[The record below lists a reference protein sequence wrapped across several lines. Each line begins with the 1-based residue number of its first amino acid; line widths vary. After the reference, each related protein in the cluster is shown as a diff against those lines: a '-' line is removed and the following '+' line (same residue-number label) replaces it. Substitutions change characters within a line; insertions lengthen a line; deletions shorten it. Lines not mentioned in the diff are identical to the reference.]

1 MSEWVTGR
9 TESDVDAAK
18 ALMAEIRNN
27 IRTDSTWSLDNLTLS
42 QKITIN
48 TGMLNSEVIS
58 RIWNDTLTLKENLED
73 NGYYPKDI
81 KQPFV
86 YDETRP
92 ESLREG
98 YEQFLINA
106 QNMRV
111 AFFVLSSTPLA
122 PDYVYGFSEMNQIET
137 IFRDIEN
144 EWYVMNANIRECGT
158 FECGG

>member
-48 TGMLNSEVIS
+48 MGMLNSEVIS
-58 RIWNDTLTLKENLED
+58 RIWDDVLTLKENLED

-111 AFFVLSSTPLA
+111 AFFVLPSTPFA

-137 IFRDIEN
+137 IFRDIEH
-144 EWYVMNANIRECGT
+144 EWYVMNSNIRECGT
-158 FECGG
+158 FECGE

>member
-1 MSEWVTGR
+1 MSEWVTWR
-9 TESDVDAAK
+9 TETDVDAAK

-58 RIWNDTLTLKENLED
+58 RIWADTQTLKENLKS
-73 NGYYPKDI
+73 NGYYPKDV
-81 KQPFV
+81 KQPFL

-98 YEQFLINA
+98 YEQFLLNA

-111 AFFVLSSTPLA
+111 AFFVLPSTPLV

-137 IFRDIEN
+137 IFRDVEH
-144 EWYVMNANIRECGT
+144 EWYVMNSNIRECGT
-158 FECGG
+158 FESGE

>member
-27 IRTDSTWSLDNLTLS
+27 IRTDSTWSLDNLTQA
-42 QKITIN
+42 QKSVIN
-48 TGMLNSEVIS
+48 TGMLNSDVIS
-58 RIWNDTLTLKENLED
+58 RIWGNVQTLKESLED

-111 AFFVLSSTPLA
+111 AFFVLPSTPLV
-122 PDYVYGFSEMNQIET
+122 PDYVYGISEMNQIET
-137 IFRDIEN
+137 IFRDIEH
-144 EWYVMNANIRECGT
+144 ECYVMNSNIRECGT
-158 FECGG
+158 FECGE